1 MMDHLHKERGQAL
14 VIMVFAILALLTV
27 AGLAI
32 DGGMAFLDRRRMQ
45 NAADAAALAG
55 TRKLAEAVCGEAGA
69 DDAAI
74 HAEVLNYAQLN
85 GVTDTNLVSAWYV
98 DKDINDIGVVG
109 AGSIPN
115 GALGVR
121 ALVGIS
127 HQTYF
132 IRLLGMDEAGADAE
146 ATAVTGPPLL
156 AGGLRPFG
164 VPVELVADLGG
175 GDPFDVTFKN
185 DGGEICWSGNCVEHR
200 GWMNMGY
207 LWNQTEDPTF
217 DRAVD
222 QGADANVLKE
232 WMEQG
237 WRGNVFAD
245 CRGWDTGC
253 RTGDYIHAKPGTN
266 SSAICKAP
274 QDPTIIQIPVYDA
287 ILDCPAEPIPDPKPA
302 CPTQGG
308 GWCYHIVSIANV
320 KITDCN
326 QGGGE
331 INLELVEGITYGI
344 PYLGSET
351 GYGGSQACGSGSQVV
366 TLWK

>member
-1 MMDHLHKERGQAL
+1 
-14 VIMVFAILALLTV
+14 MVFAVIVLLGV

-55 TRKLAEAVCGEAGA
+55 ARKLAEAVCGEAGA

-98 DKDINDIGVVG
+98 DKDTNDIGVVG

-115 GALGVR
+115 GAHGVR
-121 ALVGIS
+121 ADVGIS

-132 IRLLGMDEAGADAE
+132 IRLLGLEEAGATAE
-146 ATAVTGPPLL
+146 ATAMTGPPLL

-164 VPVELVADLGG
+164 VPVELVEDLEG
-175 GDPFDVTFKN
+175 GDPFGVTFKN
-185 DGGEICWSGNCVEHR
+185 DGGEITWAGKVAQHR

-207 LWNQTEDPTF
+207 LWNQTEDPAWP
-217 DRAVD
+217 RAQPGGD
-222 QGADANVLKE
+222 ATGADNLKK
-232 WMEQG
+232 WMEEG

-245 CRGWDTGC
+245 CRGWMTGC

-274 QDPTIIQIPVYDA
+274 QNTIIQIPVYDT
-287 ILDCPAEPIPDPKPA
+287 IVDCPAEPIPDPKPA

-308 GWCYHIVSIANV
+308 GWAYHIVSIANV
-320 KITDCN
+320 RITECS

-331 INLELVEGITYGI
+331 IDLELVDAITYGI

-351 GYGGSQACGSGSQVV
+351 GYGQSQACGTGQHVV